1 MADAGW
7 YPDPSDATAERYWD
21 GTAWTV
27 STRPSTTAQ
36 DQPPTTPPYQQPAT
50 PPYQQPA
57 TAPYQ
62 PPLGPPQFQQPYGA
76 QQPYPPQYQ
85 QPYPAYGA
93 ASVPGTVAAI
103 PMNAPIGKRI
113 VALLIDS
120 ALAAGPLVVAYV
132 LFGVLVMA
140 TDGSG
145 GPGAVIAILLLF
157 AAILWAIGFGVYN
170 TIIRQGRTGQSI
182 GKGHQKLRLV
192 RDADLQPIGAGMAA
206 VRYFVPAL
214 ISNVTCGIFGI
225 VDYLFPVWEP
235 NRKRLSDKWLNF
247 SVVEV

>member
-21 GTAWTV
+21 GSTWTT
-27 STRPSTTAQ
+27 STRLSTAAAAPPPPPVGFEPVY
-36 DQPPTTPPYQQPAT
+36 QPPTAPPYQPS
-50 PPYQQPA
+50 
-57 TAPYQ
+57 
-62 PPLGPPQFQQPYGA
+62 QFQQPYPS
-76 QQPYPPQYQ
+76 QPPYPPQYQ

-93 ASVPGTVAAI
+93 PGVPGAVVAI

-120 ALAAGPLVVAYV
+120 ALAAGPLLVAYV
-132 LFGVLVMA
+132 IFIVLVGITA
-140 TDGSG
+140 NSSGSG
-145 GPGAVIAILLLF
+145 VGAALAAFLVF

-182 GKGHQKLRLV
+182 GKAHQKLRLV
-192 RDADLQPIGAGMAA
+192 RDIDLQPIGAGMAA

-214 ISNVTCGIFGI
+214 ISNVTCGIYGI
-225 VDYLFPVWEP
+225 VDYLFPLWEP

-247 SVVEV
+247 SVVEA